1 MESLLNPEASLA
13 GLFLASF
20 LAATVLPGGSEVVFV
35 ALLLAHPEQ
44 AVPALLLATLGNTL
58 GGMST
63 YALARLLPEKKVMR
77 SGTPG
82 GGAGETPRRKYP
94 WGTVRQARIHA
105 ALLRH
110 GAPALLL
117 AWAPVIGD
125 ALCAAAGWLRL
136 PWLACALWMAL
147 GKGARYALLAWGIS

>member
-1 MESLLNPEASLA
+1 MESLLNPETSLA

-20 LAATVLPGGSEVVFV
+20 LAATVLPGGSEAVFV
-35 ALLLAHPEQ
+35 ALLLARPEL

-63 YALARLLPEKKVMR
+63 YALARLLPEKKVG
-77 SGTPG
+77 SG
-82 GGAGETPRRKYP
+82 E
-94 WGTVRQARIHA
+94 TVRQARIHA
-105 ALLRH
+105 FLLRH

-117 AWAPVIGD
+117 AWAPLVGD

-147 GKGARYALLAWGIS
+147 GKGARYALLAWGAT